1 MRDADRLIDEFVGL
15 ISHELRTP
23 LTSIIGYLELTLDDG
38 NLTDE
43 QRGYLDVVDQ
53 NADRLLQLV
62 NDLLF
67 VAALEA
73 GQFEVRPSELDLAV
87 VARQSVAEAGPR
99 ASANGIALT
108 YEADAVAPVQA
119 DKVRMFQVL
128 ANLLSN
134 AIKFTPAGGDVRV
147 SVVPLNGVVRLE
159 VADTGIGIAVD
170 DQQRLFDG
178 FFRTS
183 TTVQQHFPGSGLG
196 LYIARAIVEAHG
208 GSITVRSEPGEGAS
222 FRVELPT
229 GAADPLR

>member
-1 MRDADRLIDEFVGL
+1 MREADRLIDEFVAL

-67 VAALEA
+67 VAALQAE
-73 GQFEVRPSELDLAV
+73 QFEVRPSELDLAV

-99 ASANGIALT
+99 ASANGIELT

-119 DKVRMFQVL
+119 DKGRMFQVL

-170 DQQRLFDG
+170 DQRRLFDR
-178 FFRTS
+178 FFRAS

-208 GSITVRSEPGEGAS
+208 GSITVRSELGEGAS
-222 FRVELPT
+222 FRVELPA
-229 GAADPLR
+229 GAADRPR